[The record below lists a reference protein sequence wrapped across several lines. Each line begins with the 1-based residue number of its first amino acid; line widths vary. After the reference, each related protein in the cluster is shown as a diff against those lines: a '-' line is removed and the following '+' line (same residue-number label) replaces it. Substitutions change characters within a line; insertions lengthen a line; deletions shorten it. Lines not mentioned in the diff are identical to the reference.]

1 MARTILGGVLGGFI
15 LLIWGMLAWML
26 LPIHK
31 DTIKYLP
38 NEEAVVTALQQSS
51 PGLGVYYFPAMPKDA
66 SDKAAMDAYNER
78 YRRGPMGM
86 IVYDPKGMDPAMTGN
101 IVIGL
106 LIYIL
111 AALVAT
117 WIYERS
123 TALTGTLFQRLS
135 FFGMLGIFL
144 SLATYFTNWNW
155 MGYPFGFTTSMAVDT
170 IIGWLLAGW
179 GITLVVKPP
188 TKTVVI
194 EPAGKSGVTA

>member
-1 MARTILGGVLGGFI
+1 MKRTLLGGVLGGVI
-15 LLIWGMLAWML
+15 LLVWGMLAWMV

-31 DTIKYLP
+31 DTVQNLP
-38 NEEAVVTALQQSS
+38 NEEAVVTALQPTQQT
-51 PGLGVYYFPAMPKDA
+51 GVYAFPGRPKDTA
-66 SDKAAMDAYNER
+66 DKAAMDAYAER

-86 IVYDPKGMDPAMTGN
+86 IVYDPNGMDPAMTSN
-101 IVIGL
+101 IVVGL
-106 LIYIL
+106 LIYVL

-144 SLATYFTNWNW
+144 SLATYFANWNW
-155 MGYPFGFTTSMAVDT
+155 MGYPLGFTTSMAVDT

-179 GITLVVKPP
+179 GITLVVKQ
-188 TKTVVI
+188 TR
-194 EPAGKSGVTA
+194 